1 MIEGL
6 IYNLFLVFMMGV
18 MGYFLVSSPVS
29 DTSVRAIEYPGAT
42 ADDTMETLKTLR
54 GRKAVDE
61 KLRRKDELWA
71 KAVDKAIAD
80 QSDSIVKVNE
90 ISESIRKSGDELAEL
105 TKFAKETETL
115 LSEQDERMN
124 LLFQI
129 VSKISNSAGQSFDT
143 SNKRYEELIGEIN
156 QASVELSET
165 SESASEVR
173 EWFEQP

>member
-29 DTSVRAIEYPGAT
+29 DTSVRAIEYQGAS

-80 QSDSIVKVNE
+80 QTESIDKVNE
-90 ISESIRKSGDELAEL
+90 VSESIRKSGEGLADL
-105 TKFAKETETL
+105 TEFAKETETL
-115 LSEQDERMN
+115 LNEQAETMDF
-124 LLFQI
+124 LLQMLI
-129 VSKISNSAGQSFDT
+129 RISNSAGESFET
-143 SNKRYEELIGEIN
+143 SSKSYEELIGEIN
-156 QASVELSET
+156 QASIEVSET

>member
-29 DTSVRAIEYPGAT
+29 DTSVRAIEYQGAS
-42 ADDTMETLKTLR
+42 ADETMETLKTLR
-54 GRKAVDE
+54 GRKAVDD
-61 KLRRKDELWA
+61 KLRRKDELWTV
-71 KAVDKAIAD
+71 AVDKAIVD
-80 QSDSIVKVNE
+80 QSESIVKVNE
-90 ISESIRKSGDELAEL
+90 ISETIRKSGQDLADL

-115 LSEQDERMN
+115 LSEQNERMN
-124 LLFQI
+124 ILFQM
-129 VSKISNSAGQSFDT
+129 VSKISDSARESFET
-143 SNKRYEELIGEIN
+143 SNKGYEELIGEIN
-156 QASVELSET
+156 QATVELSEA

>member
-6 IYNLFLVFMMGV
+6 VYNIFLVFMMGV
-18 MGYFLVSSPVS
+18 MGYFLISSPVS
-29 DTSVRAIEYPGAT
+29 ETSVRAIEYPGAT

-80 QSDSIVKVNE
+80 QTDSIVKVNE
-90 ISESIRKSGDELAEL
+90 ITETIRKSGEDLAEL
-105 TKFAKETETL
+105 TKFARDTETL
-115 LSEQDERMN
+115 LSEQDERMK

-129 VSKISNSAGQSFDT
+129 VSRITNSAGESFET

-173 EWFEQP
+173 EWFEQS